1 MLLRLKTRS
10 EAMYCKRNSFWKT
23 FSPTIPE
30 QDFFHKKITLII
42 SKQLSCCNF
51 MQKLYKFHKKTPFWA
66 HLGPLL
72 APKRLSIPSHY
83 VSVTL
88 PTYINLDNLKKKWLL
103 CVTIQCLQWPSFILK
118 MQCLFWAHLGPL
130 LAAKLKTKSFPKK
143 SFVSILNHYAGVIL
157 C

>member
-1 MLLRLKTRS
+1 MNQCIVKETHFGRLFHLQLQSKIFSTKKS
-10 EAMYCKRNSFWKT
+10 PWSSLNNYPAVTSCKNCISF
-23 FSPTIPE
+23 I
-30 QDFFHKKITLII
+30 
-42 SKQLSCCNF
+42 
-51 MQKLYKFHKKTPFWA
+51 KTPFWA

-72 APKRLSIPSHY
+72 APKRLSILSHY
-83 VSVTL
+83 VSVTR
-88 PTYINLDNLKKKWLL
+88 PTYINLDNLEKKWLL
-103 CVTIQCLQWPSFILK
+103 CVPIQCLQWPSFILN